1 MRALLVAALLTLSLP
16 CLAAKAATDPY
27 IALYQAG
34 GWPEQRAHFY
44 DALKAAQARYR
55 NSLPPVI
62 YQALVDNS
70 NQRFAPASMDQRAL
84 ASLRQQLAD
93 PQPALQFL
101 QSPVGLK
108 IIASEVQATRR
119 EQLANNANGIPR
131 SQAGASRRLLIGH
144 LAQALPAK
152 EAGAEVSLALAGVA
166 ADSLSQMIPGLL
178 GGAQASGMLNSQRQR
193 LMEQIAGDLDNTLL
207 YVYRDLTDIE
217 LDEYVNFAESAAG
230 KNYYQ
235 ASLSALRA
243 SLNSET
249 SSANPDQ

>member
-16 CLAAKAATDPY
+16 CLAAKTATDPY

-84 ASLRQQLAD
+84 TSLRQQLAD

-119 EQLANNANGIPR
+119 EQLVQNANGIPR
-131 SQAGASRRLLIGH
+131 SQAGASRRLLIGR
-144 LAQALPAK
+144 LVEVLPAK

-178 GGAQASGMLNSQRQR
+178 GGAQAQGLINSQRQR
-193 LMEQIAGDLDNTLL
+193 LMGQIAGDLDNTLL
-207 YVYRDLTDIE
+207 YVYRELSDPE
-217 LDEYVNFAESAAG
+217 LDEYVSFAQSRAG
-230 KNYYQ
+230 QAYYQ

-243 SLNSET
+243 ALNAAPN
-249 SSANPDQ
+249 SASGQ